1 MLVGGERYPFIVR
14 TRTKNMNPN
23 GVYGYILSLCKTG
36 KDAELDETSLDIL
49 ELFAVHREKY
59 LSAYQICKLKST
71 SRKLAYKNV
80 NRRVKTL
87 SLSGLIQKKQIK
99 SNHNAIHYMLTEYG
113 IYQLFSKK
121 FTSSLLSQPHLGR
134 GKMMANDYARL
145 YFLHNY
151 SNSRLFKIFLYPYF
165 KKKTLL
171 AIGGTILRDLYKYL
185 STCCHR
191 IDGSEEPIEQIV
203 NDAVALIEQLI
214 YRFVYQLAAP
224 ETSEEFSSYREN
236 LSQDDK
242 FMKAVKQIYENRHKC
257 FEAGYNML
265 TNSS

>member
-1 MLVGGERYPFIVR
+1 
-14 TRTKNMNPN
+14 MNPN

-71 SRKLAYKNV
+71 PRKLAYKNV
-80 NRRVKTL
+80 NKRVKAL

-113 IYQLFSKK
+113 IYQLFLKK

-134 GKMMANDYARL
+134 GRMMANDYARL
-145 YFLHNY
+145 YFLRNY
-151 SNSRLFKIFLYPYF
+151 SYSLLLKIFLYPYF

-191 IDGSEEPIEQIV
+191 MEREVLRPIGSDEQIGQIV

-242 FMKAVKQIYENRHKC
+242 FMKAVRQIYQNRHKG
-257 FEAGYNML
+257 FERGYEML